1 MVENIRNKAKR
12 EFINH
17 KIKTNKMKA
26 TLRNTNFTKMK
37 KILKGGNMSSIW
49 KKGRDLTKKI
59 TKIMVINLSLGLQKI
74 INAKMLVFKNIVK
87 RNSLKRKEIN
97 N

>member
-1 MVENIRNKAKR
+1 MVENIRNKAKK

-37 KILKGGNMSSIW
+37 KILKGGNMSSI
-49 KKGRDLTKKI
+49 
-59 TKIMVINLSLGLQKI
+59 
-74 INAKMLVFKNIVK
+74 
-87 RNSLKRKEIN
+87 
-97 N
+97 